1 VCLVVLAIVEFDN
14 IFLNDKFKQLREHV
28 SAKVASE
35 GLHDPKE
42 LG

>member
-1 VCLVVLAIVEFDN
+1 MHLVVLVIVKFDN
-14 IFLNDKFKQLREHV
+14 IFLDDKFKQSSEHV
-28 SAKVASE
+28 SAEVASE